1 MMASGSDALFPPVIF
16 TLWRIALVASLVV
29 FIPLSV
35 YLLHSTFRA
44 ARSIDRY
51 ARETLAAAAGI
62 AGNTKNIP
70 ALDAT
75 IGTATEIL
83 AAAEAVE
90 AKLGTI
96 ADVLGQRA
104 Q

>member
-1 MMASGSDALFPPVIF
+1 MTNGGDVVFPPLVF
-16 TLWRIALVASLVV
+16 TLWRIALAVTFVV
-29 FIPLSV
+29 FIPLAV
-35 YLLHSTFRA
+35 YLLHSTYRA
-44 ARSIDRY
+44 ARSIDSY
-51 ARETLAAAAGI
+51 AREALAAAAAI
-62 AGNTKNIP
+62 AGNTKSIP

-96 ADVLGQRA
+96 ADVLGQRVR
-104 Q
+104 

>member
-1 MMASGSDALFPPVIF
+1 MTGGEPLFPPVLF
-16 TLWRIALVASLVV
+16 TLWRVTLVV
-29 FIPLSV
+29 SLLALIPISV

-51 ARETLAAAAGI
+51 AREALTAAAGI
-62 AGNTKNIP
+62 ASHTGHIS

-75 IGTATEIL
+75 IGTATEVL

-90 AKLGTI
+90 GKLATI
-96 ADVLGQRA
+96 ASVLGQRSG
-104 Q
+104 

>member
-1 MMASGSDALFPPVIF
+1 MTGEAAALPEAVF
-16 TLWRIALVASLVV
+16 TIWRVLLVASLVV
-29 FIPLSV
+29 FLPASV

-51 ARETLAAAAGI
+51 AREALAAAAGI
-62 AGNTKNIP
+62 AAHTANIP

-75 IGTATEIL
+75 IGTAGEIL

-90 AKLGTI
+90 ARLGTI
-96 ADVLGQRA
+96 AGVLEQRVP
-104 Q
+104 

>member
-1 MMASGSDALFPPVIF
+1 MTPGGDALFPPLVF
-16 TLWRIALVASLVV
+16 TLGRIALVVTFIV
-29 FIPLSV
+29 FIPLAV
-35 YLLHSTFRA
+35 YLLHSTYRA

-51 ARETLAAAAGI
+51 ARDTLAAAVGV
-62 AGNTKNIP
+62 AGNTQNIP

-83 AAAEAVE
+83 AAAEAAA

-96 ADVLGQRA
+96 ATVLGQRA
-104 Q
+104 R

>member
-1 MMASGSDALFPPVIF
+1 MTAANDVLFPPVIF
-16 TLWRIALVASLVV
+16 TLWRIALLVTFVV
-29 FIPLSV
+29 FIPLAV
-35 YLLHSTFRA
+35 YLLHATYRA
-44 ARSIDRY
+44 ARSIDLY
-51 ARETLAAAAGI
+51 ARETLIAAAGI

-90 AKLGTI
+90 AKLDTI
-96 ADVLGQRA
+96 ATVLGQRA
-104 Q
+104 R

>member
-1 MMASGSDALFPPVIF
+1 MATGTEGLFPPLVY
-16 TLWRIALVASLVV
+16 TLWRIALIVTFVA
-29 FIPLSV
+29 FIPLAV
-35 YLLHSTFRA
+35 YLLHSTYRA

-51 ARETLAAAAGI
+51 ARETLSAAGGI
-62 AGNTKNIP
+62 AGNTKKLP

-90 AKLGTI
+90 NKLGTI
-96 ADVLGQRA
+96 ATVLGQRA
-104 Q
+104 R

>member
-1 MMASGSDALFPPVIF
+1 MTAANDVLFPPAIF
-16 TLWRIALVASLVV
+16 TLWGIALLVTFVV
-29 FIPLSV
+29 FIPLAV
-35 YLLHSTFRA
+35 YLLHATYRA
-44 ARSIDRY
+44 ARSIDLY
-51 ARETLAAAAGI
+51 ARETLVAAAGI

-90 AKLGTI
+90 AKLDTI
-96 ADVLGQRA
+96 ASVLEQRIR
-104 Q
+104 